1 LTSHRFT
8 CSIEVDEKER
18 EQVTAMDFT
27 VQYVSFYVIFGEEQG
42 GQQDKSFKHY
52 QTLDET
58 DYESSELKGFLDGE
72 WARIAKRKVERHPKT
87 EQVPTKIGRF
97 AVEPG
102 FGLESNPNYN
112 LFSKILCSATKQDFQ
127 SNSHALVQ
135 AYMDTAAIRGGA
147 LIVARAK
154 LNKYFDDPFLFILKC
169 DFEQKIASIS
179 DERSLIRTVEMAI
192 SAKNMKSIQYPHMPE
207 EGMLEEWELK
217 IHQASHARY
226 FEDFLKYVT
235 YEKSVPEIMNQQV
248 LGMVQQH
255 IEQTIPENTEQRE
268 REEKEVE
275 IWAASEQRDLQEKWT
290 SEQVMEANRNLVEQ
304 KPDIEMKLKLDSI
317 SVKAL
322 LADFGENIHIA
333 KIGQRY
339 VLIIEGDQFQFE
351 KGMSPIELLRPDQL
365 QVVLDKIEQKQRALA
380 LGDAPPF

>member
-1 LTSHRFT
+1 
-8 CSIEVDEKER
+8 
-18 EQVTAMDFT
+18 MDFT
-27 VQYVSFYVIFGEEQG
+27 VEYVSFYVISGD
-42 GQQDKSFKHY
+42 QQDKSFKHY

-58 DYESSELKGFLDGE
+58 DYESSELKEFLDGE
-72 WARIAKRKVERHPKT
+72 WARIAKRKVERHPKS

-97 AVEPG
+97 IVEPG
-102 FGLESNPNYN
+102 FGLESNPNYS
-112 LFSKILCSATKQDFQ
+112 LFSKILRSGTKQDFE
-127 SNSHALVQ
+127 SNSNALVQ
-135 AYMDTAAIRGGA
+135 AYTDTAAIRGGA

-179 DERSLIRTVEMAI
+179 DERSLIRSVEMAI
-192 SAKNMKSIQYPHMPE
+192 SAKNMKSVQYPHMPE

-217 IHQASHARY
+217 IHQATHARY

-248 LGMVQQH
+248 IGMVQEH
-255 IEQTIPENTEQRE
+255 IEQTMPENTEQRE
-268 REEKEVE
+268 REEKEIE

-290 SEQVMEANRNLVEQ
+290 PEQVMEANRYLVEQ
-304 KPDIEMKLKLDSI
+304 KPDIEMKLKLDHI

-333 KIGQRY
+333 KIGERY

-351 KGMSPIELLRPDQL
+351 KGMSPIELLRPEQL
-365 QVVLDKIEQKQRALA
+365 QVVLEKIEERQRALA
-380 LGDAPPF
+380 LDDAPPF